1 MNVKKCLKLLV
12 AFLLVL
18 SVVGC
23 TPWTKPRK
31 PDFGEEG
38 DYRPSEKVICYLG
51 GNSGGLS
58 NEAYLAR
65 ADAAWDFGFN
75 VIVTF
80 DRKIIATAPQKG
92 LSDEENA
99 MLVQVKEQIEAL
111 ENPGDRELGKIVWE
125 AYSEFLGLKAWRKDW
140 WCSADKIKIWFTG
153 WIESAGELDLTWMT
167 ELAESPLIQKIE
179 VEAEAEATND

>member
-80 DRKIIATAPQKG
+80 DRTIITTAPQEG

-99 MLVQVKEQIEAL
+99 VLVQVKEQIEAL
-111 ENPGDRELGKIVWE
+111 ENPFAGEIEGIMME
-125 AYSEFLGLKAWRKDW
+125 AYSEFLGLIEWTKDW
-140 WCSADKIKIWFTG
+140 MRLGGIDEIYLHG
-153 WIESAGELDLTWMT
+153 YIEAAGELDLTWMT